1 RSHLAR
7 RHQPRRCGFVVVRT
21 TTMWHRRG
29 SSGPQRVACV
39 AQVDGVT
46 CHLLEEGSVSKDR
59 PTGPRSSVRH
69 EERPSSLAATSVR
82 SAPTT
87 SGGSNGAPYPPDLRL
102 TQPVIS
108 PARLAPWQSPS
119 CAATSASH
127 CGGTSS
133 TSAAYRY
140 TICDGFQRNTS
151 PTEITRSTSEP
162 SPVRLRNE
170 EVRYADPLV
179 RQATRT
185 PFSVSVVIAGSASGK
200 AGSSLNPAMTCATC
214 SSLTV

>member
-1 RSHLAR
+1 MAGTST
-7 RHQPRRCGFVVVRT
+7 PFERT
-21 TTMWHRRG
+21 
-29 SSGPQRVACV
+29 A
-39 AQVDGVT
+39 
-46 CHLLEEGSVSKDR
+46 
-59 PTGPRSSVRH
+59 VRH
-69 EERPSSLAATSVR
+69 ELRASNLAATSVR
-82 SAPTT
+82 SSPTT
-87 SGGSNGAPYPPDLRL
+87 SGGSNGAPNPPDLRL

-108 PARLAPWQSPS
+108 PARLAPWQSQS

-127 CGGTSS
+127 GGGTSS

-140 TICDGFQRNTS
+140 TILDGFHRYTT

-162 SPVRLRNE
+162 SPVRLRND

-185 PFSVSVVIAGSASGK
+185 PASVSVVIAGSASGK